1 MEPVINHPERLNR
14 DIDLF
19 RIAKKKPKQETEVR
33 SKRHWEEEAGSKI
46 TVPVVSSLPSFASQG
61 ELVYCNG
68 LYIYVDW
75 WISVSSGGGGGTT
88 TTTEGGTVPPTGFII
103 LPEPE
108 AVYAT
113 KTGGGN
119 VYVAVS
125 NGGRMRRLVFDA
137 TSLPSSDASATF
149 AMTAGFDSQTTYDL
163 LFSVVSNQNTKNLYF
178 SVYTDRGYDFVI
190 ETDGTG
196 TGSTIVEI
204 KGNPTI
210 MVTRRYTSES
220 GLVYPCWT
228 ACGLVLFQRG

>member
-1 MEPVINHPERLNR
+1 MEPVINHPERLNK

-19 RIAKKKPKQETEVR
+19 RVAKKKPKQETEVK
-33 SKRHWEEEAGSKI
+33 SKRYWEEEAGLNI
-46 TVPVVSSLPSFASQG
+46 TVPVVSSLPQSASLG
-61 ELVYCNG
+61 ELVFCNG
-68 LYIYVDW
+68 LYVYVDG
-75 WISVSSGGGGGTT
+75 WITVSSGGGGV

-103 LPEPE
+103 LPEAE

-113 KTGGGN
+113 KTGGGD

-125 NGGRMRRLVFDA
+125 DGGRMRRLVFDA
-137 TSLPSSDASATF
+137 TSLPSSDATATF

-178 SVYTDRGYDFVI
+178 SVYTDKSYDFVI
-190 ETDGTG
+190 GTDGTG
-196 TGSTIVEI
+196 AGSTSIEI
-204 KGNPTI
+204 KGSPTI

-220 GLVYPCWT
+220 GLAYPCWT

>member
-1 MEPVINHPERLNR
+1 MEPVINHPERLNK

-33 SKRHWEEEAGSKI
+33 SKRHWEEENGLGI
-46 TVPVVSSLPSFASQG
+46 TVPVVSSLPSSASRG

-68 LYIYVDW
+68 LYVYVDGW
-75 WISVSSGGGGGTT
+75 TLVSGVGGGRTQIKTG
-88 TTTEGGTVPPTGFII
+88 GGTVPPTGFIL

-125 NGGRMRRLVFDA
+125 NSGRMRRLVFDA
-137 TSLPSSDASATF
+137 TTLPSTNASATF
-149 AMTAGFDSQTTYDL
+149 AMTAGFDSENTYNL
-163 LFSVVSNQNTKNLYF
+163 LFYVVSNQNNKNLYF
-178 SVYTDRGYDFVI
+178 SVYTDKSYDFVI
-190 ETDGTG
+190 GTDGTG
-196 TGSTIVEI
+196 TGYTAVEI
-204 KGNPTI
+204 KGSPTI
-210 MVTRRYTSES
+210 AVTRKYTSES

-228 ACGLVLFQRG
+228 ACGFVVFI